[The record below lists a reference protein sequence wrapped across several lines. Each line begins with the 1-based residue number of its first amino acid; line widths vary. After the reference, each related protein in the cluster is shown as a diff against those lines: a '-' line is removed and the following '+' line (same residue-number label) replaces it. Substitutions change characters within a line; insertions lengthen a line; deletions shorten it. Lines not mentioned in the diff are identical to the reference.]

1 MLDQL
6 ILVIMLEEKDDL
18 GDSDAVDRALQISAN
33 LLTTPDNDSPP
44 LDIPYL
50 SSVKYLENGKLPS
63 IQSLA
68 FMDPGQ
74 NDEKEELKKYFE
86 FLRKKDK
93 KYAEFI
99 GKRMSWKPFQSDV
112 GQKRGMEFIGKRNM
126 EFLGKRNIIPVDKRY
141 MEFLGKR
148 AMEFLGKRTMEFL
161 GKRYPSYRYGK
172 LQQRRRGDWIG

>member
-50 SSVKYLENGKLPS
+50 SSVKYLENGRLPS

-68 FMDPGQ
+68 FTDPGQ
-74 NDEKEELKKYFE
+74 DDEKEELKKYLE
-86 FLRKKDK
+86 FLGKKDK

-99 GKRMSWKPFQSDV
+99 GKRMNWKPFQSSV
-112 GQKRGMEFIGKRNM
+112 SQKRGMEFIGKRNM
-126 EFLGKRNIIPVDKRY
+126 EFLGKRNTIPVDKRY

-161 GKRYPSYRYGK
+161 GKRYASYRYGK